1 MQNKVILILLVSFFF
16 KGCSSKVESKIV
28 DLKDCNVTFPFDYN
42 IKFYKQDVVTKLSVK
57 PTDLSNGIYHI
68 YYDENLQDEKGRFRH
83 FLSSYLNHI
92 TKKIGHL
99 ELVEATETHLK
110 VQVFF
115 LIGKK
120 FYISFV
126 KYNDDMKNV
135 IRECNQ
141 SWK

>member
-1 MQNKVILILLVSFFF
+1 MRKKIIIILLVNLLFN
-16 KGCSSKVESKIV
+16 GCSSKSELKTV
-28 DLKDCNVTFPFDYN
+28 DLKDCSITFPSYYN
-42 IKFYKQDVVTKLSVK
+42 INSYKQDAIDKLSVK

-68 YYDENLQDEKGRFRH
+68 YYDENVQDKEGRFRH
-83 FLSSYLNHI
+83 FLDSYSNHI
-92 TKKIGHL
+92 STQIGNL
-99 ELVEATETHLK
+99 ELIEATDTYMK
-110 VQVFF
+110 SQVYF
-115 LIGKK
+115 LVGEH